1 MIRRVDVALRTEL
14 AAAPIDRS
22 MALFE
27 AAMMARCA
35 ASPTQISGRSRASTR
50 ALAAVEERAEPG
62 VLIEFTSSAAARR
75 YAAAV
80 APLIPEAEVRGHQ
93 LGWRHQYEVHQVT
106 VPSRLEPLV
115 SNRLRRAWQAAA
127 ELLGDD
133 RRVPAAKRQAVA
145 RAAWRA
151 ALLVVGPGRGVAC
164 LRLRL
169 ADLPAVDVLLRAAV
183 VLELL
188 GARGPPAGRLRDL
201 RGWSGRGAAVAGRG
215 WLRVAAARGRRRCE
229 RRSRRL
235 PRGLVG
241 AGRRGAALAS
251 AGLRMSWTDES
262 EWGLR

>member
-1 MIRRVDVALRTEL
+1 M
-14 AAAPIDRS
+14 
-22 MALFE
+22 
-27 AAMMARCA
+27 
-35 ASPTQISGRSRASTR
+35 
-50 ALAAVEERAEPG
+50 EERAEPG

-183 VLELL
+183 VLEL
-188 GARGPPAGRLRDL
+188 PAH
-201 RGWSGRGAAVAGRG
+201 
-215 WLRVAAARGRRRCE
+215 AARRPGGYVI
-229 RRSRRL
+229 SVDGPDVVRRL
-235 PRGLVG
+235 LDE
-241 AGRRGAALAS
+241 AGCVSRLPVATALRAS
-251 AGLRMSWTDES
+251 RAIPTPA
-262 EWGLR
+262 

>member
-1 MIRRVDVALRTEL
+1 MIRRIDVALRTEL
-14 AAAPIDRS
+14 AAAPVDRS
-22 MALFE
+22 TALFE

-35 ASPTQISGRSRASTR
+35 ASPTQISGRGRASTQ
-50 ALAAVEERAEPG
+50 ALAAVGERAEPG
-62 VLIEFTSSAAARR
+62 VLIEFTSASAARR
-75 YAAAV
+75 YVAAV

-115 SNRLRRAWQAAA
+115 SNRLRRAWQSAA
-127 ELLGDD
+127 EVLADE

-183 VLELL
+183 VLEL
-188 GARGPPAGRLRDL
+188 PAQ
-201 RGWSGRGAAVAGRG
+201 
-215 WLRVAAARGRRRCE
+215 
-229 RRSRRL
+229 
-235 PRGLVG
+235 
-241 AGRRGAALAS
+241 AGRRPGGYVVSVDGPDVVRRLLDEAGCISQLPVAPSLQAAA
-251 AGLRMSWTDES
+251 AIPTPA
-262 EWGLR
+262 